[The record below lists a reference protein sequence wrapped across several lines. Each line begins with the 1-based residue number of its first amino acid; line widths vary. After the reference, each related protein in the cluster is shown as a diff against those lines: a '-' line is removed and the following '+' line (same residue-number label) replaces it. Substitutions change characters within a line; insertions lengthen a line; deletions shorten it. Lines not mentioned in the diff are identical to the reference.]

1 MNRWKQS
8 VRRRMA
14 ILTGMTLLAGGL
26 LAGCSGGISTQKTE
40 KGYRAVKDADFQS
53 AQQDFETAVTEGED
67 AVQAYRG
74 LGIALMGQA
83 KYKDAVDAFNK
94 ALAATDEKMP
104 DTVRSS
110 RRRNRSSGWM
120 RR

>member
-1 MNRWKQS
+1 MENGKMSRWKQS

-83 KYKDAVDAFNK
+83 KYKDA
-94 ALAATDEKMP
+94 
-104 DTVRSS
+104 
-110 RRRNRSSGWM
+110 
-120 RR
+120 